1 MDKDIL
7 LAVFCD
13 VVNEVFGE
21 DVKYVRNRTRYMKLF
36 ILTMDRLGEKV
47 GYDEIPIAYGWY
59 KFGIFSFEAHDI
71 FRDVQYVDPIAPCLA
86 IPQEFENTR
95 KIITQIIKN
104 FMEKFK
110 MAWNDFDKFIH
121 EELPNDEIRLFYR
134 AVKRVNNAFDLLTSD
149 KITLSSFFDIGIS
162 RVDDLKNAI
171 NQLENSVK
179 FEYLVEER
187 EDAFYYYT
195 DALMLFL
202 DNYEDNNICK
212 DILKEMKQIF
222 KEEVLSIISPYPET
236 LKGNEEMKELELKK
250 YTEVVNNKIDS
261 LYNRVDA
268 IEEKYEGYFPT
279 HKKLVDDIKK
289 IKISDELNSKILE
302 ILHKWVGG

>member
-1 MDKDIL
+1 LWGGRVMDKDIL

-59 KFGIFSFEAHDI
+59 KFGIFSFMANDMFGDI
-71 FRDVQYVDPIAPCLA
+71 NNVDYIASCLI
-86 IPQEFENTR
+86 IPQELENTK
-95 KIITQIIKN
+95 KIMVQIVKN

-110 MAWNDFDKFIH
+110 MTWDKFDKFIH
-121 EELPNDEIRLFYR
+121 VELPNDEIKLFYR
-134 AVKRVNNAFDLLTSD
+134 AVNRVNDAFDLLTSD
-149 KITLSSFFDIGIS
+149 KITLSSFFDNGIS

-222 KEEVLSIISPYPET
+222 KEDVLSIISPYP
-236 LKGNEEMKELELKK
+236 
-250 YTEVVNNKIDS
+250 
-261 LYNRVDA
+261 
-268 IEEKYEGYFPT
+268 
-279 HKKLVDDIKK
+279 
-289 IKISDELNSKILE
+289 
-302 ILHKWVGG
+302 